1 MAGPHSIDNLFSQ
14 RKPLIYDGIRF
25 TYHFLTIQR
34 GILGPNPFLGVIF
47 HWIGGFASAT
57 NFIPFRGIK
66 RWSWEVYWIIQGFA
80 AWIIAPSLLASIFVP
95 HLWSILKEGWHHD
108 PSSIAYAMVFGILW
122 GVGGITF
129 GLAIRYL
136 GIALGYAI
144 ALGLCA
150 FFGTLVPPVYH
161 GELAG
166 MFHTASGKIIL
177 LGVFVCLLGV
187 GVNGAAG
194 YSKENEIT
202 PEEKAEAG
210 ERDYNFG
217 KGVAIAVLAG
227 FMSAFF
233 AFGLDA
239 GKPLAELAKTQL
251 IASGR
256 SDLWQNLP
264 VLIVVLWGGF
274 ITNFIWSAILI
285 VQNGSIRQFGGEP
298 GLNPM
303 RAAATSGDT
312 LVDFDPLDASTYD
325 RIAPKTLVANYLF
338 AAMAGVIWYFQFFFY
353 SMGQTK
359 MGKYDFSSWTL
370 HMASI
375 IIFATLWGL
384 ALKEWHGTSM
394 RTKLL
399 VTCGLCMLVGSTI
412 IVGYGNYWHAVKE
425 TVSATA
431 ALR

>member
-1 MAGPHSIDNLFSQ
+1 V
-14 RKPLIYDGIRF
+14 
-25 TYHFLTIQR
+25 
-34 GILGPNPFLGVIF
+34 GPNPFLGVIF
-47 HWIGGFASAT
+47 HWIGGFCSAT
-57 NFIPFRGIK
+57 NFIPFRQIK
-66 RWSWEVYWIIQGFA
+66 RWSWEVYWLIQGFA
-80 AWIIAPSLLASIFVP
+80 AWIIAPSLLAWIFIP
-95 HLWSILKEGWHHD
+95 HAYGILHTVYLSNPRD
-108 PSSIAYAMVFGILW
+108 VQYAFLFGVLW

-161 GELAG
+161 GQIMTLA
-166 MFHTASGKIIL
+166 HQTSGQIIL
-177 LGVFVCLLGV
+177 LGVVICVIGV
-187 GVNGAAG
+187 AVNGAAG

-202 PEEKAEAG
+202 PEEKIEAG

-217 KGVAIAVLAG
+217 KGIAIAILAG
-227 FMSAFF
+227 FMSSFF

-239 GKPLAELAKTQL
+239 GKPIGDLTATHL
-251 IASGR
+251 IAAGLTDR
-256 SDLWQNLP
+256 LVLKNLP
-264 VLIVVLWGGF
+264 ILIVVLWGGF
-274 ITNFIWSAILI
+274 LTNFIWSAILI
-285 VQNGSIRQFGGEP
+285 FQNGSVKQFAGEP
-298 GLNPM
+298 GINPM
-303 RAAATSGDT
+303 RAAAASGNT
-312 LVDFDPLDASTYD
+312 LVDFDPLDATTYD
-325 RIAPKTLVANYLF
+325 RLAPATLFSNYIF

-384 ALKEWHGTSM
+384 VLKEWHGTSM

-399 VTCGLCMLVGSTI
+399 VTCGLLLLVGSTVV
-412 IVGYGNYWHAVKE
+412 VGYGNYIHAVFG
-425 TVSATA
+425 T
-431 ALR
+431 

>member
-1 MAGPHSIDNLFSQ
+1 
-14 RKPLIYDGIRF
+14 
-25 TYHFLTIQR
+25 
-34 GILGPNPFLGVIF
+34 LGPNPFLGVIF
-47 HWIGGFASAT
+47 HWIGGFCSAT
-57 NFIPFRGIK
+57 NFIPFRQIK
-66 RWSWEVYWIIQGFA
+66 RWSWEVYWPIQGFA
-80 AWIIAPSLLASIFVP
+80 AWIIAPTVLATIFIP
-95 HLWSILKEGWHHD
+95 NAYGILHT
-108 PSSIAYAMVFGILW
+108 AYATNPKDVMFAFLFGVLW

-161 GELAG
+161 RQIMTLA
-166 MFHTASGKIIL
+166 HQTSGQIIL
-177 LGVFVCLLGV
+177 LGVVVCLIGV
-187 GVNGAAG
+187 AVNGAAG
-194 YSKENEIT
+194 YSKEKEIT

-217 KGVAIAVLAG
+217 KGIAIAILAG
-227 FMSAFF
+227 FMSSFF

-239 GKPLAELAKTQL
+239 GKPIGDLTATRL
-251 IASGR
+251 IAAGMTGR
-256 SDLWQNLP
+256 LVLKNLP
-264 VLIVVLWGGF
+264 ILIVVLWGGF
-274 ITNFIWSAILI
+274 FTNFIWSAILI
-285 VQNGSIRQFGGEP
+285 FQNGSVRQFFGQP
-298 GLNPM
+298 GINHM

-325 RIAPKTLVANYLF
+325 RLAPATLFSNYIF
-338 AAMAGVIWYFQFFFY
+338 AGMAGVIWYFQFFFY

-384 ALKEWHGTSM
+384 VLREWHGTSM

-399 VTCGLCMLVGSTI
+399 VTCGLLLLVGSTV
-412 IVGYGNYWHAVKE
+412 IVGYGNYVHAVFG
-425 TVSATA
+425 T
-431 ALR
+431 

>member
-1 MAGPHSIDNLFSQ
+1 V
-14 RKPLIYDGIRF
+14 
-25 TYHFLTIQR
+25 
-34 GILGPNPFLGVIF
+34 GPNPFLGVIF
-47 HWIGGFASAT
+47 HWIGGFCSAT
-57 NFIPFRGIK
+57 NFIPFRRIK

-80 AWIIAPSLLASIFVP
+80 AWIIAPSLLATIFVP
-95 HLWSILKEGWHHD
+95 HVWSILHQAYITD
-108 PSSIAYAMVFGILW
+108 PSSIWYAMLFGTLW

-150 FFGTLVPPVYH
+150 FFGTLVPPIYH
-161 GELAG
+161 GQITSL
-166 MFHTASGKIIL
+166 FHQTSGRYIL
-177 LGVFVCLLGV
+177 FGVLVCLFGV
-187 GVNGAAG
+187 AVNGAAG

-217 KGVAIAVLAG
+217 KGIAIAVLAG
-227 FMSAFF
+227 FMSSFF

-239 GKPLAELAKTQL
+239 GKPIAALAKAQL
-251 IASGR
+251 IANGR
-256 SDLWQNLP
+256 LDLWANLP
-264 VLIVVLWGGF
+264 VLIVVLLGGF
-274 ITNFIWSAILI
+274 FTNFIWSSILI
-285 VQNGSIRQFGGEP
+285 LQNGSIKQFGGEP
-298 GLNPM
+298 GINPM

-312 LVDFDPLDASTYD
+312 LVDFDPLDKSTYD
-325 RIAPKTLVANYLF
+325 RLSPATLVSNYIF

-399 VTCGLCMLVGSTI
+399 VTCGLSLLVGSTI
-412 IVGYGNYWHAVKE
+412 IVGYGNYIHAVFGN
-425 TVSATA
+425 
-431 ALR
+431 